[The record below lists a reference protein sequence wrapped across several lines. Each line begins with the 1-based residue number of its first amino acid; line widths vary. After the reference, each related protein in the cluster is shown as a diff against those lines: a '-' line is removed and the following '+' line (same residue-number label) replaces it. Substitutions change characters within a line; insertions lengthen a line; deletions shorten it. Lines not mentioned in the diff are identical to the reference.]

1 MKEKSETEKELICSA
16 TDCETDVVGDA
27 CCYNLPRKMHEFLHK
42 DAYML
47 EYKDTIKRDDNI
59 DRMRVLYSKF
69 FQPYS
74 VLPTKKMNKGYK
86 DTNQIYREYNEKYF
100 NTFGIIPLELIPAS
114 YIPFN
119 YKNYDMNMDRLTKG
133 EIFYEDDYKRMFIDY
148 HKQPDPNN
156 TTHFNEKG
164 LKEYLEICLKGR
176 LANPKAIFNAFSI
189 TMMTQFICV
198 VWTFIIVMM
207 LYILFYY
214 YREIY
219 SYILLSITII
229 LVFVAI
235 IIKMMNILSID

>member
-1 MKEKSETEKELICSA
+1 MTEKSETEKELICSA
-16 TDCETDVVGDA
+16 TDCETDVVGSN
-27 CCYNLPRKMHEFLHK
+27 CCYNLPRKIQEFLHK

-47 EYKDTIKRDDNI
+47 EYKSTIKRDDNI

-74 VLPTKKMNKGYK
+74 VLPNKKVNKLYK
-86 DTNQIYREYNEKYF
+86 DKDQVYREYNQKYF

-156 TTHFNEKG
+156 KTHFNEKG

-176 LANPKAIFNAFSI
+176 LANPKSIYNAFSI

-219 SYILLSITII
+219 SYILLGVTII
-229 LVFVAI
+229 LVLIAI

>member
-1 MKEKSETEKELICSA
+1 
-16 TDCETDVVGDA
+16 
-27 CCYNLPRKMHEFLHK
+27 
-42 DAYML
+42 ML
-47 EYKDTIKRDDNI
+47 EYKDAIKRDDNI
-59 DRMRVLYSKF
+59 DRMKVLYNKF

-74 VLPTKKMNKGYK
+74 VLPNKKVNKRYRDTKE
-86 DTNQIYREYNEKYF
+86 TRRIYREYNQKYF

-133 EIFYEDDYKRMFIDY
+133 EIFYEDDYKQMFIDY

-156 TTHFNEKG
+156 TAYFNEKG

-176 LANPKAIFNAFSI
+176 LANPKSTYNAFSI

-198 VWTFIIVMM
+198 IWTFIIVMM

-214 YREIY
+214 YRDIY